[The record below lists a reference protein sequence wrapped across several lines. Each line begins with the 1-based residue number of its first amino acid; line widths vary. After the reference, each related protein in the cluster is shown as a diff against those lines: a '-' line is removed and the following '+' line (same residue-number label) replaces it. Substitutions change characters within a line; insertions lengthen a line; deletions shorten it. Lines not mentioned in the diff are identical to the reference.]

1 MPPMKFVLN
10 FETNGLFWLLLLLT
24 KKVRSFIFSHFCAFK
39 LHEENWNNEMMIGL
53 EVGMKGQM
61 KCEST

>member
-24 KKVRSFIFSHFCAFK
+24 KKVRSFLFSRAFK
-39 LHEENWNNEMMIGL
+39 LHEEKWNNEMMIGL
-53 EVGMKGQM
+53 EVGMKEQL